1 MRLCPFSHLSPSL
14 PVQPFQVTA
23 PLCQRPMGET
33 SPGAAQRL
41 GTLPISSCLLSP
53 PIPFCVQSILQPI
66 LCLPSLAV
74 LSPHIFSH
82 VHLFPSYAF
91 LSCPSF
97 SLRLEL
103 KVSAAVLQQTR
114 GLRQCLGNPH
124 WSAVTCVTSGHS
136 LLPAGGAAAGGCG

>member
-1 MRLCPFSHLSPSL
+1 MPLFPPVPFPASAAIPGDSSPVPKAHGRDISRSSPKTGHPSH
-14 PVQPFQVTA
+14 
-23 PLCQRPMGET
+23 
-33 SPGAAQRL
+33 
-41 GTLPISSCLLSP
+41 PISSCLLSP

-66 LCLPSLAV
+66 LYLPSLAV
-74 LSPHIFSH
+74 LSPHILSH

-97 SLRLEL
+97 SLRFEL
-103 KVSAAVLQQTR
+103 KVSVLQQTR